1 MFFQEL
7 ALALIRWEN
16 KNRDSCIE
24 TKKHL
29 IDDSDRN
36 KKENDTK
43 MCVITRELQKF
54 KDYKNYLKA
63 NSLENKIN
71 YLENN

>member
-1 MFFQEL
+1 MFLQEL
-7 ALALIRWEN
+7 ALALIRWKN

-29 IDDSDRN
+29 IDDSDRK

-43 MCVITRELQKF
+43 MCVITREL
-54 KDYKNYLKA
+54 
-63 NSLENKIN
+63 
-71 YLENN
+71 